1 MITAT
6 IFSSI
11 VIILLILRINSVM
24 KVYGC
29 SEDEQWNGVEAIIAL
44 LFGWIGVGYIL
55 VQYYQYILPSN
66 KNQ

>member
-6 IFSSI
+6 IFSTI

-24 KVYGC
+24 GKCGC

-44 LFGWIGVGYIL
+44 LFGWVSIVYIL

-66 KNQ
+66 KN